1 MKTLLPF
8 FLLLLTITASAQITT
23 PIIKAGFG
31 VDGEL
36 KANFYNGS
44 LSNGNDDWF
53 LDNTG
58 VGRNVIDTTGAAAIV
73 AGYLTDVSPWKKR
86 MSSFYRPMSVPQF
99 SIVNNKLWL
108 DALFVRDYHATDTT
122 VFVSGSN
129 KNGDSPAS
137 WMGGIQGVPDKN
149 DILDMFMHVRRA
161 GPNRTDSLW
170 MFGGLSL
177 DNTTG
182 QRYFDFEMYQ
192 TDIYYDRPTG
202 KWFGFGPDAGH
213 TSWQFDAAGN
223 VTRPGDIIFS
233 AEYQSSTLTKI
244 EARIWI
250 NKAYLSTTPAGFN
263 WSGQFDGAGTGAQ
276 YGYASILPKTSG
288 AFYTGLGSGNNTW
301 TGPFQLVLVDNS
313 LATNYSRDQFMEF
326 SVNLTKLGLDPVT
339 TFGSDICGT
348 PFNRIVVKT
357 RSSASFTSELKD
369 FVAPTDL
376 FLAPR
381 AQAVA
386 DVPFYCGPVG
396 VSNLSVINPSAS
408 SIYTWSTTDGHIID
422 VPTGPYVTVDSP
434 GTYIVKQQL
443 AAGCNP
449 YAYDTLTIL
458 HDASCIPMANRIT
471 GLRGSIKYNTAH
483 LNWTTK
489 ANKETVYFEVER
501 SINGRDFMKVGTVMA
516 DSPNGEADYSFD
528 DNIATIGVASVYYRL
543 RAVMHVGQANYS
555 GIIMLST
562 RQDQKAINLFPNPV
576 NDVLQLSVPSA
587 TRQEAKVSIF
597 DISGSLLRTE
607 SFMLNNGVNIL
618 QMDATT
624 WKAGTYMLQI
634 KTGETA
640 AWKKFVVNSTLFNK

>member
-73 AGYLTDVSPWKKR
+73 AGYLSDVSPWKKR

-408 SIYTWSTTDGHIID
+408 SVYTWSTTDGHFTN

-471 GLRGSIKYNTAH
+471 GLRGSIKYNTAN

-597 DISGSLLRTE
+597 DISGSLLRSE

-634 KTGETA
+634 KTGQTA